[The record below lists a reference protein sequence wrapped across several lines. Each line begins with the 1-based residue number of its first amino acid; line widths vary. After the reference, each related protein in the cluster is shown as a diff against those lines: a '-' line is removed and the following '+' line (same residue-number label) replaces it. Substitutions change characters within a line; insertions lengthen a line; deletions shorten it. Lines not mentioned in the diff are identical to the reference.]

1 MPAGVVGGT
10 SPARRLARL
19 SDHLKPPDPVAP
31 DSSSPSPRLWP
42 EGLWGLLTPRSDMA
56 VAVVGGP
63 WRARR
68 LARLSEHLQRP
79 DPSAA
84 SSPYPAGAAAAVEQ
98 QQELLPP
105 APAAPDDF
113 EGQLEFFREHGY
125 VFRPRAIEGD
135 VLRRAQAAFTAAAVE
150 PRAAWEAATEGGR
163 TESDGWQAQRYFDL
177 PTVLEEDPVFLEVAE
192 SPQLLRLARR
202 IVSTDTQLFQYR
214 EHPLVCHHD
223 AV

>member
-1 MPAGVVGGT
+1 MPAAVVGGT

-19 SDHLKPPDPVAP
+19 SDHLQP
-31 DSSSPSPRLWP
+31 
-42 EGLWGLLTPRSDMA
+42 
-56 VAVVGGP
+56 
-63 WRARR
+63 
-68 LARLSEHLQRP
+68 P

-84 SSPYPAGAAAAVEQ
+84 PDDPSSRVGAAAVEQ
-98 QQELLPP
+98 QQELLKP

-113 EGQLEFFREHGY
+113 EGRLEFFREHGY
-125 VFRPRAIEGD
+125 VFLPRAIEGD
-135 VLRRAQAAFTAAAVE
+135 VLERAQAAFTAAAVE
-150 PRAAWEAATEGGR
+150 PRAAWEAATDGGR
-163 TESDGWQAQRYFDL
+163 TESGGWQAQRYFDL

-202 IVSTDTQLFQYR
+202 IVSADTQLFQYR